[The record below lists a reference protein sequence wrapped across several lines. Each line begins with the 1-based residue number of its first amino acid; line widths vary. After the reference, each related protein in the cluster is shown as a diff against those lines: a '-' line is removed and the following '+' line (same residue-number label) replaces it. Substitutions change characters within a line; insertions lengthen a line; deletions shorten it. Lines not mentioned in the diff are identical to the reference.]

1 MISLV
6 RYIKYKFIIMITLVR
21 YIGSFTSG
29 AFSRRSMETSME
41 RCETRE
47 RTWWVDQRKM
57 FKIFFQIQIT
67 EKYNMTPISTWGR
80 EERRFPDAS
89 RE

>member
-1 MISLV
+1 
-6 RYIKYKFIIMITLVR
+6 MITLVR
-21 YIGSFTSG
+21 YIGSFTSD
-29 AFSRRSMETSME
+29 AFSLRSMETSME

-47 RTWWVDQRKM
+47 RTWWIKERCKYFPNPD
-57 FKIFFQIQIT
+57 T
-67 EKYNMTPISTWGR
+67 EKYNIRPISTWGR

>member
-1 MISLV
+1 
-6 RYIKYKFIIMITLVR
+6 
-21 YIGSFTSG
+21 
-29 AFSRRSMETSME
+29 METSME